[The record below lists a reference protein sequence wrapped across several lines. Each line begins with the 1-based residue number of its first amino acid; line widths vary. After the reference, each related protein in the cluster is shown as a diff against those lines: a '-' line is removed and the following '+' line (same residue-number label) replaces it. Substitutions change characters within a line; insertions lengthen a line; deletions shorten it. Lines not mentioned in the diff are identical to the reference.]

1 LAAIFAADVAGYS
14 RLMAQDEVGTLR
26 TLTAHREV
34 MDRLI
39 GDHGGRIANTAGDSV
54 LAEFPSAVDAVQC
67 AVEVQKALADLNTGV
82 EPDRTLRFRIGI
94 HVGDVM
100 VRAGDLLGDG
110 VNVAA
115 RLESVAEPG
124 GVCLSEE
131 AHQYVHKAV
140 PVTFIDLGPQ
150 AAKNI
155 EGGIR
160 AFSVEVNRPSAP
172 TAMKDNGQVHAG
184 KPSIA
189 VLPFDNL
196 SGQPDDTYFSDGI
209 SDEII
214 TGLAR
219 FRTLFVVAR
228 NSSFSFRGKSLEL
241 AEIGQ
246 RLGVTYLVQ
255 GSVKRG
261 GNRVRIAAQLVE
273 AATGAHLWA
282 DRYDRQLDDLLAV
295 QDEVAQMIASTL
307 FGRIEDATLQQALR
321 KQTDSAAAYDLV
333 LRGLAHFRGYGEDDN
348 QRACEMFERAAALDP
363 HYALAHA
370 YLTFVRLALAG
381 YGSAS
386 ADILEASFQ
395 SAARAVDLDP
405 QESRCRRVLATIC
418 IYRREYESA
427 ERHLRRALD
436 LNPNDADSTQR
447 MGYLLALRGHPEE
460 ALKYMAAASR
470 LNPYHPTWYNLGLGI
485 ALYSLG
491 RYGEAA
497 QAFKQLPNP
506 GPWSRARLAA
516 CYAQAGLSGEAEAQ
530 RAAILRLRP
539 DFSTASYLSQDVL
552 LERAE
557 DREHLR
563 AGLIKA
569 GLPE

>member
-1 LAAIFAADVAGYS
+1 MS
-14 RLMAQDEVGTLR
+14 QDEVGTLR
-26 TLTAHREV
+26 TLTAHREI

-39 GDHGGRIANTAGDSV
+39 EEHGGRIANTAGDSV

-67 AVEVQKALADLNTGV
+67 AVEVQKALADLNTGADV
-82 EPDRTLRFRIGI
+82 DRTLRFRIGI

-100 VRAGDLLGDG
+100 VRGGDLLGDG

-115 RLESVAEPG
+115 RLESLAEPG

-131 AHQYVHKAV
+131 AHHYAHKAV
-140 PVTFIDLGPQ
+140 PITFTDLGPQ

-160 AFSVEVNRPSAP
+160 AFAVEVNRPSAP
-172 TAMKDNGQVHAG
+172 PAMKDKGQVHAG
-184 KPSIA
+184 KPSVA

-196 SGQPDDTYFSDGI
+196 SGQPDDTYFSDGM

-246 RLGVTYLVQ
+246 RLGVSYLVQ
-255 GSVKRG
+255 GSVRRG
-261 GNRVRIAAQLVE
+261 GDRVRITAQLIE
-273 AATGAHLWA
+273 AATGAHLWGE
-282 DRYDRQLDDLLAV
+282 RYDRQVDDLLAV

-321 KQTDSAAAYDLV
+321 KQTDSAVYDLV
-333 LRGLAHFRGYGEDDN
+333 LRGLAHFRGYGDDDN
-348 QRACEMFERAAALDP
+348 QRACEMFERAVALDP
-363 HYALAHA
+363 QYGLAHA
-370 YLTFVRLALAG
+370 YLAFVRVALAG

-386 ADILEASFQ
+386 PAVLDASFERLT
-395 SAARAVDLDP
+395 RAVDLDP
-405 QESRCRRVLATIC
+405 HESRCRRMLAMIC
-418 IYRREYESA
+418 LYRREYGAA
-427 ERHLRRALD
+427 ERHFQRALE
-436 LNPNDADSTQR
+436 LNPNDADGTQQ
-447 MGYLLALRGHPEE
+447 MGYLLALRGRSEE
-460 ALKYMAAASR
+460 ALKYMAAARR
-470 LNPYHPTWYNLGLGI
+470 LNPFHPTWYNIALGI

-491 RYGEAA
+491 HYGEAA

-530 RAAILRLRP
+530 RAAILKLRP

-563 AGLIKA
+563 AGLLQA